1 MSEYMHSKINVDG
14 VNEVRHKVLAY
25 VTNSLGNVSTLM
37 FHISGQGK
45 KLDTNFFCSLYLL
58 TLLVEKYCS

>member
-1 MSEYMHSKINVDG
+1 MSEYMNSKINVDG
-14 VNEVRHKVLAY
+14 VNEVKHKVLAY

-45 KLDTNFFCSLYLL
+45 KLDTNFVCSLCLL
-58 TLLVEKYCS
+58 TLMSEKYCS